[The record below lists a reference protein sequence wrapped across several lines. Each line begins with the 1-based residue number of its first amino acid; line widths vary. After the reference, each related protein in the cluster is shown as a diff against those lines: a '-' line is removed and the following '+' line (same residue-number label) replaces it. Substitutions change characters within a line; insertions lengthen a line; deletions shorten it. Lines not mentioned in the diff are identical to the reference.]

1 MEITTALASDIPDL
15 CQLLS
20 VLFSQ
25 EAEFSP
31 NRENQ
36 ARGLSRIIEN
46 AEVGH
51 IVVAK
56 VNRVIVG
63 MVNVLFTV
71 STALGARV
79 AIFEDMVVS
88 PDFRGSGIG
97 SQLLEYAIRS
107 AQAGGCKRITLLTD
121 SDNISA
127 QGFYA
132 KHGFKKSSMIPLR
145 LALGD

>member
-1 MEITTALASDIPDL
+1 MEITTALASDISEL
-15 CQLLS
+15 CILLD

-46 AEVGH
+46 PAVGH

-56 VNRVIVG
+56 VDGAIVG

-71 STALGARV
+71 STALGAQV
-79 AIFEDMVVS
+79 AIFEDMVIS
-88 PDFRGSGIG
+88 PAVRGSGIG
-97 SQLLEYAIRS
+97 SQLLKYAIRS
-107 AQAGGCKRITLLTD
+107 AQSCGCKRITLLTD
-121 SDNISA
+121 IDNISA
-127 QGFYA
+127 QNFY
-132 KHGFKKSSMIPLR
+132 KKQGFKQSSMIPMR
-145 LALGD
+145 LSLGD